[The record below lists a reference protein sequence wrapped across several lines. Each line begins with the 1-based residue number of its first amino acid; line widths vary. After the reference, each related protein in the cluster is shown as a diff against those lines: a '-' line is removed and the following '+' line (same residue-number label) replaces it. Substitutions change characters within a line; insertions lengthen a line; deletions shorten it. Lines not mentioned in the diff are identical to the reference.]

1 MSVRRPAS
9 RAQTA
14 PPPEGALASRAL
26 GLAVIALCTLYLL
39 AGLSPPA
46 AAQVFSSQPYVA
58 APDPAVEQLRARI
71 EALEADLKTA
81 TDRAEALGAAL
92 GEARRIA
99 EDADAGRRAAEQAI
113 AALLLRVEALEDTAA
128 DAALAQGADAASI
141 EPGSAMAGSAA
152 QGSVSQGSV
161 SQGPVSLTP
170 AGAAP
175 GPGPAAA
182 EAGLPADEA
191 GLFDYA
197 KGLLLN
203 EANFPAAEQGFS
215 TFLTRYP
222 RSAQAGD
229 AQYYLGEALLYQDN
243 FTDAAAAYGKLIK
256 DFPQSANAPTGLVK
270 LARSLRLMGNTSQA
284 CRTLSLMSQNF
295 PKASAVARQLASQ
308 ERQQSKC
315 S

>member
-1 MSVRRPAS
+1 M
-9 RAQTA
+9 
-14 PPPEGALASRAL
+14 L
-26 GLAVIALCTLYLL
+26 GLAAFALCAFYLL
-39 AGLSPPA
+39 AGLAPPA
-46 AAQVFSSQPYVA
+46 SAQVFSSQPYVA

-113 AALLLRVEALEDTAA
+113 GALLLRVEALEDKAA
-128 DAALAQGADAASI
+128 DAALIQGADAAGI
-141 EPGSAMAGSAA
+141 APENAATGSAPEGR
-152 QGSVSQGSV
+152 GG
-161 SQGPVSLTP
+161 QGPISLTP

-175 GPGPAAA
+175 GPGPARAS

-203 EANFPAAEQGFS
+203 EANFPAAEEGFV
-215 TFLTRYP
+215 TFLSRYP
-222 RSAQAGD
+222 KSAQAGD

-295 PKASAVARQLASQ
+295 PKASAVAKQLASQ

>member
-1 MSVRRPAS
+1 LVLRSASVRGPAS
-9 RAQTA
+9 RALTA
-14 PPPEGALASRAL
+14 PPPEGAPASRAP
-26 GLAVIALCTLYLL
+26 GLAVIALCALYLL
-39 AGLSPPA
+39 SGLSPPA

-128 DAALAQGADAASI
+128 DAALAQGADAGGI
-141 EPGSAMAGSAA
+141 TPGSAPAGSAA
-152 QGSVSQGSV
+152 QGSVSP
-161 SQGPVSLTP
+161 GPVSLTP

-270 LARSLRLMGNTSQA
+270 LARSLRLLGNTSQA

-295 PKASAVARQLASQ
+295 PKASAVAKQLASQ